1 MVEETPFRSIVKAL
15 SWRVLATLTTALLVY
30 AFTQRFDIAITVGVL
45 EAAAKMA
52 LYFAHERIW
61 NRLRF
66 GRRYAVAPAADG
78 GPRVTV

>member
-30 AFTQRFDIAITVGVL
+30 AFTQRFDIAITVGLL
-45 EAAAKMA
+45 EAGAKMV
-52 LYFAHERIW
+52 LYFAHERLW

-66 GRRYAVAPAADG
+66 GRRYAAVPTPG
-78 GPRVTV
+78 GDRRVTI